1 MIGFGNPLLDGP
13 DARYSN
19 RAKLAGST
27 NAVLMGAR
35 SGWPQSL
42 DIGEVGL
49 APGDLLSLQTLLD
62 TCNWLRLTSHTIIGD
77 LAANTYAN
85 VLTFNRAR
93 RMVRC
98 FHDGSPCGRATIMKT
113 ITSAL
118 TVLVFLS
125 FFVWISTLAIAG
137 GDRRV
142 PGWYGP
148 HDPSPAWN

>member
-1 MIGFGNPLLDGP
+1 MPATQTEQSSP
-13 DARYSN
+13 
-19 RAKLAGST
+19 GST

-49 APGDLLSLQTLLD
+49 APVDLLSLQTLLD